1 MSQAFG
7 DAAAG
12 ASAPAPRHES
22 RLLHLASV
30 LVRRRGPLSCVAWLL
45 SALAAATL
53 LRVAAGLVTQGSPLV
68 FYLPA
73 VGMVALFT
81 GWECGLIA
89 VGLSAVLAWFLFVP
103 PTLTFHAPGLVWTF

>member
-1 MSQAFG
+1 MSQALR

-12 ASAPAPRHES
+12 SSPPAPRHES

-30 LVRRRGPLSCVAWLL
+30 LVRRRTPLSCAAWLL

-53 LRVAAGLVTQGSPLV
+53 LRMAAGLVTQGGPLV

-73 VGMVALFT
+73 VGLVALFT

-89 VGLSAVLAWFLFVP
+89 VVLSGCS
-103 PTLTFHAPGLVWTF
+103 PGFCLCRRCSRCTRPISYGR